1 LRKVYF
7 KKSFTVEG
15 NAPMEFQKMSP
26 VSSEGTWKR
35 EQAYEKRKEP
45 SPKPDVSN
53 PNQPE
58 IVDPKADKPEQNV
71 PKPIKSQF

>member
-1 LRKVYF
+1 
-7 KKSFTVEG
+7 
-15 NAPMEFQKMSP
+15 METQQMSP

-45 SPKPDVSN
+45 SPKPDVST
-53 PNQPE
+53 PNKPE
-58 IVDPKADKPEQNV
+58 VEDPPVDKPEQGV

>member
-1 LRKVYF
+1 
-7 KKSFTVEG
+7 
-15 NAPMEFQKMSP
+15 METQQMSP

-45 SPKPDVSN
+45 SPKPDVSI
-53 PNQPE
+53 PNKPE
-58 IVDPKADKPEQNV
+58 VEDLQVDKPEQGV

>member
-1 LRKVYF
+1 
-7 KKSFTVEG
+7 
-15 NAPMEFQKMSP
+15 MSP

-45 SPKPDVSN
+45 SPKPDVSI
-53 PNQPE
+53 PNKPE
-58 IVDPKADKPEQNV
+58 VEDLQVDKPEQGV

>member
-1 LRKVYF
+1 
-7 KKSFTVEG
+7 
-15 NAPMEFQKMSP
+15 METQQMSP

-45 SPKPDVSN
+45 APKPDVTF
-53 PNQPE
+53 PNKIE
-58 IVDPKADKPEQNV
+58 VEVPKVDKPEQSV